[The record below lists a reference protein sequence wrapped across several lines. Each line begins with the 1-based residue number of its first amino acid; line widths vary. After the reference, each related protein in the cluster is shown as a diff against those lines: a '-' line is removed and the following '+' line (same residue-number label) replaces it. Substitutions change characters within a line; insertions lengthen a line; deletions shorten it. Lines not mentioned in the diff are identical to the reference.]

1 MDVSAAVKNALEDAV
16 KTGPAKPATRAA
28 ALKAALDE
36 NRELILKAIGQGYS
50 ATGLAKKLKASGLSA
65 SVESLRQALQAI
77 VSTSVNGAKA
87 KTPKTRSA
95 PATTTRVITPRSV
108 RATESKAF
116 EAEDR
121 TA

>member
-1 MDVSAAVKNALEDAV
+1 MDVSATVKSALEDAV

-28 ALKAALDE
+28 TLKAALDE
-36 NRELILKAIGQGYS
+36 NRDLILKAIGQGYS

-65 SVESLRQALQAI
+65 SVESLRQALQVV
-77 VSTSVNGAKA
+77 VSTSTNGSKAKA
-87 KTPKTRSA
+87 PKTRSTSA
-95 PATTTRVITPRSV
+95 ATTRVITPRPA
-108 RATESKAF
+108 RATKNKAF

>member
-1 MDVSAAVKNALEDAV
+1 MDVSATIKNALEDAV

-28 ALKAALDE
+28 ALKSALDE

-50 ATGLAKKLKASGLSA
+50 VTGLAKKLKASGVTA
-65 SVESLRQALQAI
+65 SVESLRQAVQAVI
-77 VSTSVNGAKA
+77 ATSTNGAKSKA
-87 KTPKTRSA
+87 SKTRSV
-95 PATTTRVITPRSV
+95 PATPARVITPHAA
-108 RATESKAF
+108 RATDNKAF

>member
-1 MDVSAAVKNALEDAV
+1 MDVSTAVRSALEDAV

-28 ALKAALDE
+28 TLKAALDE

-65 SVESLRQALQAI
+65 SVESLRQALQVI
-77 VSTSVNGAKA
+77 VSTSANGAKA
-87 KTPKTRSA
+87 KATKTRSA
-95 PATTTRVITPRSV
+95 PPTTTRSITPRTA
-108 RATESKAF
+108 RATENKAF

>member
-1 MDVSAAVKNALEDAV
+1 MDVSAAIKSALEDAV

-28 ALKAALDE
+28 TLKAALDD
-36 NRELILKAIGQGYS
+36 NRDLILKAIGQGYS

-65 SVESLRQALQAI
+65 SVESLRQALRSI
-77 VSTSVNGAKA
+77 VATSTNGSKTKA
-87 KTPKTRSA
+87 PKTRSA
-95 PATTTRVITPRSV
+95 PASTTRVITPRPA
-108 RATESKAF
+108 RATANKAF

>member
-1 MDVSAAVKNALEDAV
+1 MDVSAAVRHALEDAV

-28 ALKAALDE
+28 ALKSALDE
-36 NRELILKAIGQGYS
+36 NRDLILKAIGLGYS
-50 ATGLAKKLKASGLSA
+50 ATGLAKKLKASGITA

-77 VSTSVNGAKA
+77 VATSMNGAKA
-87 KTPKTRSA
+87 KAPKTRSA
-95 PATTTRVITPRSV
+95 PATPARVITPRPA
-108 RATESKAF
+108 RATANKAF